1 MSTSPTPSISA
12 GLMQPKKWAIV
23 AAFAVLAFVIGYTM
37 NYALTVG
44 ALDFSVYR
52 YGAMTVFNNEGFD
65 KDLYVID
72 LLRLGPNFSLPFTY
86 PPFAALLFVP
96 IAFIP
101 KWLGVVLMMLLA
113 YAVAFWLS
121 VIILNYANKRGRVL
135 PLQRYLGRTGT
146 IVLLMAVILWSG
158 PWLRGLNLV
167 QINPLIMLL
176 VLWDF
181 LRPATRLPRGFFIGI
196 AGGIKLTP
204 LAFGLILLMRKDIK
218 GVIPLGLSFLAT
230 VGIGFLFLP
239 SEAVEFW
246 TSAVSD
252 PSRVGNINYLDNIS
266 IQGWL
271 MHLGLTGAGLK
282 LMHYGLILVLLVG
295 IALLIPILEK
305 HKMVLSQV
313 ALNAFLMVSM
323 SPISWSHHNTWL
335 PLLVAALWLD
345 AFPAFFSRASTGMR
359 IAAHICAWVGV
370 IGLYAGPMWIGSRL
384 HGSNDNLD
392 YIAQGPLVISAIP
405 VIAMFI
411 TVMLWIVVGLQHR
424 REIAATPAAGDDVA
438 VETLRY

>member
-1 MSTSPTPSISA
+1 MNSVSSLPAPHQPDQA
-12 GLMQPKKWAIV
+12 QPKTWAI
-23 AAFAVLAFVIGYTM
+23 ALAFVALAGTIAGTM
-37 NYALTVG
+37 VFALTIG

-52 YGAMTVFNNEGFD
+52 MGAMTIFNNEGVD
-65 KDLYVID
+65 KPLYVID
-72 LLRLGPNFSLPFTY
+72 LLRLGPDFSLPFTY
-86 PPFAALLFVP
+86 PPFAAILFVP

-113 YAVAFWLS
+113 YGVALWLA
-121 VIILNYANKRGRVL
+121 IIIYNYAQQRGRKL
-135 PLQRYLGRTGT
+135 PFQDSLGRTGT
-146 IVLLMAVILWSG
+146 IALLLAVILCSA

-181 LRPATRLPRGFFIGI
+181 LRPATRVPRGVLIGI

-218 GVIPLGLSFLAT
+218 GVITLGLSFLAT
-230 VGIGFLFLP
+230 VGIGFLLLP

-271 MHLGLTGAGLK
+271 MHFGLTGVALK
-282 LMHYGLILVLLVG
+282 ALHYGLILALMVG
-295 IALLIPILEK
+295 VALTIPILEK
-305 HKMVLSQV
+305 HKMTLSQI
-313 ALNAFLMVSM
+313 ALNAFLMVSI

-335 PLLVAALWLD
+335 PLLVAVFWLD
-345 AFPAFFSRASTGMR
+345 AFPVFFSKASDGVR
-359 IAAHICAWVGV
+359 SAAKILAWIGAVG
-370 IGLYAGPMWIGSRL
+370 LFLGPMLIGSTL
-384 HGSNDNLD
+384 YGSRDNLD
-392 YIAQGPLVISAIP
+392 FISTFPLIISALPIT
-405 VIAMFI
+405 AMFI
-411 TVMLWIVVGLQHR
+411 TVCLWIGVGLKHR
-424 REIAATPAAGDDVA
+424 REM
-438 VETLRY
+438 